1 MCGIAG
7 IFSYHDAAP
16 LVDRQ
21 ELLRI
26 REAMLARGPDGA
38 GLWMSA
44 DERTGLAQTRYYR
57 SQRCGSAAHGHG
69 RRPLTHH
76 LQRRDL

>member
-26 REAMLARGPDGA
+26 REAMVARGPDGA

-44 DERTGLAQTRYYR
+44 DERFAGRVEAIVREALV
-57 SQRCGSAAHGHG
+57 SQ
-69 RRPLTHH
+69 
-76 LQRRDL
+76 